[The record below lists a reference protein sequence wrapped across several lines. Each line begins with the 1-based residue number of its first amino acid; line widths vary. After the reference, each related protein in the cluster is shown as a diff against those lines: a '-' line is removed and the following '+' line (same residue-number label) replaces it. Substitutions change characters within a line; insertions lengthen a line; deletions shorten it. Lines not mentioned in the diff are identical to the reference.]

1 MFLSKRF
8 NRSSDLILS
17 ILYRKSN
24 VNMESSKE
32 KALLKAIIAIENI

>member
-8 NRSSDLILS
+8 NRSSDLIFS
-17 ILYRKSN
+17 ILYKKSN